1 MLVEL
6 SEGSNVLPVKFSKA
20 AAYRNMN
27 FETLSELSRP
37 ATITLKGLQEIAG
50 EAKDRDVYLYVK
62 TKNLPPHGSKP
73 VWLQTQKMAKAKE
86 YATNRP
92 KLPRRDQKRR
102 GALAERSLAR
112 AAGNDAAED
121 ASALDKSV
129 TNESL
134 DRYADLAPVLSGHQA
149 LLEAYP
155 TYEVHAYFD
164 SGKLVTR
171 GKAQLKRLVE
181 MIPFGFFLTHDGALY
196 GFNHAIE
203 GMDGVKLEEVEP
215 NFYKVAI
222 KNEGSIQVNT
232 KIVAEEK
239 PLPVEGL
246 CPDGKTKPP
255 CAPACPDGQ
264 VCMPKGRGGC
274 GSCNIGDATHDPRP
288 WLLVALGL
296 LAAGWRRRKS
306 AQRIG

>member
-1 MLVEL
+1 VVMQAGPPPTLAENILSAPGPAPDGDLTGTRIQFTCTPGASDTYCPLREPGTHQHQCMLVAL

-20 AAYRNMN
+20 ADYRNMN

-92 KLPRRDQKRR
+92 KIPRRDQKRR
-102 GALAERSLAR
+102 GAPAERSLAR

-181 MIPFGFFLTHDGALY
+181 MIPFGFFL
-196 GFNHAIE
+196 
-203 GMDGVKLEEVEP
+203 
-215 NFYKVAI
+215 
-222 KNEGSIQVNT
+222 
-232 KIVAEEK
+232 
-239 PLPVEGL
+239 
-246 CPDGKTKPP
+246 
-255 CAPACPDGQ
+255 
-264 VCMPKGRGGC
+264 
-274 GSCNIGDATHDPRP
+274 
-288 WLLVALGL
+288 
-296 LAAGWRRRKS
+296 
-306 AQRIG
+306 